1 MCSGCFA
8 TILTCSFYHL
18 HFNLRMW
25 NHNIARMYLYLWCY
39 IPIMKYFIFCYCRMK
54 KRYFWQYSLSCCIL
68 LHAFASH
75 MHLKKITILWMWM
88 YRYTSCIAQ
97 GGFDVK
103 EVMALHSYAFMEN
116 IANYFIIFV
125 DLMFTSSSCLCRQT
139 YDNWFYL
146 YYVTWISL
154 C

>member
-8 TILTCSFYHL
+8 TILTYTFYHL
-18 HFNLRMW
+18 HFSLRMW
-25 NHNIARMYLYLWCY
+25 NQNISRMYLSLWCC

-88 YRYTSCIAQ
+88 YQYTSCVAQ
-97 GGFDVK
+97 GGVRCK
-103 EVMALHSYAFMEN
+103 RSHGIAFMED
-116 IANYFIIFV
+116 IAIYFIILV
-125 DLMFTSSSCLCRQT
+125 DFMFTSSSCLCRQT
-139 YDNWFYL
+139 YDNWFHL
-146 YYVTWISL
+146 YYVSWISL

>member
-8 TILTCSFYHL
+8 TILTCYFYHL

-88 YRYTSCIAQ
+88 YRYTSCVARGGVRCKRSHGIAFICIH
-97 GGFDVK
+97 GRHCNLFYNLRGLDVYQQF
-103 EVMALHSYAFMEN
+103 L
-116 IANYFIIFV
+116 
-125 DLMFTSSSCLCRQT
+125 
-139 YDNWFYL
+139 
-146 YYVTWISL
+146 SL
-154 C
+154 

>member
-8 TILTCSFYHL
+8 TILTCYFYHL

-25 NHNIARMYLYLWCY
+25 NLNIARMYLSLWCF

-75 MHLKKITILWMWM
+75 MHLKKITSLWMWM
-88 YRYTSCIAQ
+88 YRYTSWIAR
-97 GGFDVK
+97 GGVRCK
-103 EVMALHSYAFMEN
+103 RSHGIAFMED
-116 IANYFIIFV
+116 IAINFIILV
-125 DLMFTSSSCLCRQT
+125 DFMFTSSSCLCRQT

-146 YYVTWISL
+146 YYVSWISL